1 MADDKY
7 LYYEVR
13 EKSEPEYNT
22 FEHDSLIAG
31 CELKIDRSVYSNT
44 YDITALTQ
52 KTPEEL
58 QTLFDDSAGNEQ
70 KAFQIVLAAVG
81 EWEKQAAITQRY
93 LRALKYIEI
102 PEPEH
107 TGNQWTT
114 DRDGWRNI
122 SNKVYKFTC
131 RLEED
136 THFNFWK
143 SNGMSPRWRVRWNLY
158 TNSPVYGM
166 STRIAGQDRQFKD
179 KAEAER
185 YLNGRIAAYAKLFT
199 ELSPPIPK
207 EYASAFRVSS
217 TLLPGYQVEGEAR
230 QPERPS
236 VLGQLSENKKQA
248 AETPKPPT
256 APKKQPER

>member
-1 MADDKY
+1 MADDNY

-13 EKSEPEYNT
+13 ERTEAEYNT
-22 FEHDSLIAG
+22 FEHDSLLAG
-31 CELKIDRSVYSNT
+31 HELKIERSVYSNT
-44 YDITALTQ
+44 YDITDLTQ
-52 KTPEEL
+52 KTPKEL
-58 QTLFDDSAGNEQ
+58 QALFDDSAANEQ

-81 EWEKQAAITQRY
+81 EWEKQAAVTQRY
-93 LRALKYIEI
+93 VRAMKYIET
-102 PEPEH
+102 PEVEH
-107 TGNQWTT
+107 TGNKWIT
-114 DRDGWRNI
+114 DRDGWRTI
-122 SNKVYKFTC
+122 SNKVYKMTC

-143 SNGMSPRWRVRWNLY
+143 SNGMSQRWRVRWNLY

-217 TLLPGYQVEGEAR
+217 TLLPGYQVEGEER

-236 VLGQLSENKKQA
+236 VIGQLSDAKKQTA
-248 AETPKPPT
+248 V
-256 APKKQPER
+256 APKKQKPIKNQPDR